1 MSQDEV
7 SNKKGSRK
15 KRNSGDLPPGIISVK
30 REFFPDMARM
40 VRALEILLFSTK
52 KEKEGD

>member
-1 MSQDEV
+1 LSQDEV